1 MPRSGIAGPC
11 SSSIFKFLGT
21 ATLFSI
27 AAAPFYIPNNSAQE
41 FQLSSPMLIFCLKKK
56 VAILMRVKWYF
67 IMGFDLYFPS
77 H

>member
-56 VAILMRVKWYF
+56 SSHPNESEMVFHY
-67 IMGFDLYFPS
+67 GF
-77 H
+77 